1 MKRFFPTADK
11 IRGHPVLVGLLLL
24 ALLTSRWWQQLVSPQ
39 VWGEEGTQ
47 VLAGFINNGWGA
59 IFQPVNGY
67 LHTIPKLISHTAISA
82 SFTYYPAIALV
93 LTWLFITGVCLAVA
107 YSPTMLRGPVFC
119 AIAVLIVPSNPEI
132 FGLPLYT
139 TWWSSLP
146 LFLVALWDARVPKI
160 GLRLAYIFVG
170 GLSSPV
176 IVAILP
182 VLYFRVFL
190 YRSRGGEKA
199 VAATATVIAGV
210 QFALILQ
217 SSAGSIP
224 PVSSFFAFIIP
235 KFFGYYLGG
244 PYAKNVGLLWLAGL
258 TLSGL
263 IAWRLIRDR
272 HKHFVWITTYL
283 LIVSIALVVAR
294 VDPAIINPL
303 SAGPRYFFLCYVI
316 TTWILIQ
323 LFIDSADAALVR
335 TFAGVVL
342 IAAHLN
348 AVTVW
353 SRDHDELMWRDHI
366 NSCRSFLEYAIPVHT
381 DGKAARTWAFVV
393 PGAACVELLAQ
404 DIMTSAATID
414 ALPTFPF
421 TTVDLVDI
429 DRQKLSGVKIV
440 ENSMTATLNLQA
452 VVPGGPV
459 ICFFNKSDSGTGSVV
474 LELQRGDTILFRSG
488 TNNTG
493 QRLIIK
499 GHEGDFLQS
508 LVPSEEWVGLS
519 FANRKLPQRF
529 TLIIEDKGKQWGAW
543 SAFAIAP
550 P

>member
-1 MKRFFPTADK
+1 MKRFLPAAHNFRA
-11 IRGHPVLVGLLLL
+11 HPVLVGLVLL
-24 ALLTSRWWQQLVSPQ
+24 ALLTSRRWQQVVSPQ
-39 VWGEEGTQ
+39 VWSEEGTQ
-47 VLAGFINNGWGA
+47 VLARYITNGWWA
-59 IFQPVNGY
+59 IFEPVNGY
-67 LHTIPKLISHTAISA
+67 LITIPKLISHTAISA
-82 SFTYYPAIALV
+82 SFAYYPAIALV

-119 AIAVLIVPSNPEI
+119 AIAVLIVPLNPEV

-139 TWWSSLP
+139 FWWSSLL
-146 LFLVALWDARVPKI
+146 LFLVALWDPQVPKT

-170 GLSSPV
+170 GLSSPL
-176 IVAILP
+176 IVAIPP

-210 QFALILQ
+210 QLALILQ
-217 SSAGSIP
+217 NSAGSAP
-224 PVSSFFAFIIP
+224 PVSSFFSFIIP
-235 KFFGYYLGG
+235 KFFGYYLSG

-263 IAWRLIRDR
+263 IAGWLIRDR
-272 HKHFVWITTYL
+272 HRPFVWMTTYL
-283 LIVSIALVVAR
+283 LIVSIALVVVR
-294 VDPAIINPL
+294 VDPAIINTL
-303 SAGPRYFFLCYVI
+303 SAGPRYFFLSYVI
-316 TTWILIQ
+316 TSWILIQ
-323 LFIDSADAALVR
+323 LFIDSADAAWVR
-335 TFAGVVL
+335 TVTGVVL
-342 IAAHLN
+342 TAAYLN

-353 SRDHDELMWRDHI
+353 SRDHDELMWKDHI
-366 NSCRSFLEYAIPVHT
+366 NSCRAFVEYAIPVHT

-393 PGAACVELLAQ
+393 PGTACFELLAK

-421 TTVDLVDI
+421 TTVDLVDL

-440 ENSMTATLNLQA
+440 ENSMAATIKLHA

-459 ICFFNKSDSGTGSVV
+459 ICVFNKSDAETRRVV
-474 LELQRGDTILFRSG
+474 LELQRGDTILYRSG
-488 TNNTG
+488 SNNTG

-499 GHEGDFLQS
+499 GHEREFLQS
-508 LVPSEEWVGLS
+508 LVPSEEWIGLS

-529 TLIIEDKGKQWGAW
+529 TLIIEDGGKQWGEW